1 MSKVDFSKIATKY
14 DDYSLVQKSAAEVL
28 LKLLEIS
35 SGAIAGYLNQ
45 DFYDIEIEASYIDSF
60 KEIVKN
66 TFVQQANNQGEV
78 MLVFNRIFLVAIK
91 E

>member
-1 MSKVDFSKIATKY
+1 MFS
-14 DDYSLVQKSAAEVL
+14 SAAV
-28 LKLLEIS
+28 
-35 SGAIAGYLNQ
+35 AGYLNQ
-45 DFYDIEIEASYIDSF
+45 DFYDVEIEASYINSF

-66 TFVQQANNQGEV
+66 TFVQQVNDHREV